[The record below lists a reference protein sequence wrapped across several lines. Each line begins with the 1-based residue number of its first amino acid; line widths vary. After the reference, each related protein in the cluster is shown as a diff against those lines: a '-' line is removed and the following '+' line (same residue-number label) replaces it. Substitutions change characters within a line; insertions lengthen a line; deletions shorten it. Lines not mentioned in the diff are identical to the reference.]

1 MGRTLPSLERYLA
14 ALPDGIDAYPQCLA
28 KASVARDAMQRT
40 LPPGI
45 DLPAPLR
52 ALLDQPPPVTAW
64 IPEVHQNA
72 LMLAILDTHFD
83 ENDTEGFYSWI
94 LDRNRRLFSSPLYRA
109 LFFVLSPERLLNGF
123 QRRWST
129 FRRGTDLAIDHGG
142 DGRAR
147 ARLTAPPNLH
157 SKLSAR
163 GLGFGFQAA
172 LERAGA
178 SDVRIEIPSQTPT
191 EVSYELSWR

>member
-1 MGRTLPSLERYLA
+1 VGRTLPSLEQYLA
-14 ALPDGIDAYPQCLA
+14 TLPGGIDAYPQCMA
-28 KASVARDAMQRT
+28 KASVVRDAMQRT

-52 ALLDQPPPVTAW
+52 ALIEQPPPVSAW

-83 ENDTEGFYSWI
+83 ETDVEGFYSWI

-109 LFFVLSPERLLNGF
+109 LFLVLSPERLLAGF

-129 FRRGTDLAIDHGG
+129 FRRGSELSIERFGG
-142 DGRAR
+142 GRAR
-147 ARLTAPPNLH
+147 GRLISPPNLH
-157 SKLSAR
+157 SKVSAR

-172 LERAGA
+172 IERAGGG
-178 SDVRIEIPSQTPT
+178 DVRVDIPLSSPT
-191 EVSYELSWR
+191 EVVYELSWR